1 MTMLLF
7 PAILARQSQHHQV
20 VTFAARASEVF
31 QFAAIDRAAR
41 SNSGELS
48 GFQRPQVAGHIR
60 EIRDYLVEADAI
72 LPNPIVVAFTSGVIV
87 NNLERD
93 GRCQVAIDISEKA
106 PGWVVDGQQRLSAL
120 STIDKDFQLFV
131 SAVICE
137 DEAELR
143 RQFVLIN
150 NTRPLPKSLIYE
162 LLPQV
167 DGLPTRLSQRSL
179 AADFTADLNY
189 SPLSPLKGMI
199 HQHTNPAGIVR
210 DTAIQRV
217 IMNSIND
224 GAMRTMIAEPNGRE
238 ACLLMIGDFY
248 RAVQKTFAK
257 DWVGHTPKTSR
268 LVHGAGI
275 MALGYVMDLLAELD
289 EARDEADFVRGLECL
304 VGRTAWTSGEWHF
317 SNGDRRHWR
326 AVQNVNRDIVLL
338 AQHLIDI
345 VREDIDRRNHRT
357 RGNPQ
362 LKLVGALP

>member
-7 PAILARQSQHHQV
+7 PAILARQSAHHQV

-31 QFAAIDRAAR
+31 QFASIDRAAR
-41 SNSGELS
+41 STSGELS
-48 GFQRPQVAGHIR
+48 GFQRPQVSGHIR

-72 LPNPIVVAFTSGVIV
+72 LPNPIVVAFTNGVTIA
-87 NNLERD
+87 NLEHD
-93 GRCQVAIDISEKA
+93 GRCQVSIDISDRI

-120 STIDKDFQLFV
+120 SSIDKDFQLFV

-179 AADFTADLNY
+179 AADITADLNY
-189 SPLSPLKGMI
+189 SDMSPLKGMI
-199 HQHTNPAGIVR
+199 HQHTNPAGIIR

-217 IMNSIND
+217 IMNSVND
-224 GAMRTMIAEPNGRE
+224 GAMRSLIVGQGGRA
-238 ACLLMIGDFY
+238 ACLQLIGNFY
-248 RAVQKTFAK
+248 RAVQKSFAS

-275 MALGYVMDLLAELD
+275 MALGYVMDLLVELD
-289 EARDEADFVRGLECL
+289 DARDEADFARGLECL

-317 SNGDRRHWR
+317 SSGERRHWR
-326 AVQNVNRDIVLL
+326 AIQNVNRDIVLL

-345 VREDIDRRNHRT
+345 VRHDMDRRQGRT
-357 RGNPQ
+357 ATGHLRV
-362 LKLVGALP
+362 VGQDG